1 MKTVFAVFGD
11 PIDHSMSPDMH
22 NAAFTDMG
30 MDCEYHAFRVGRDS
44 LHDALIGAKAMGF
57 GGVNLTVPLKEKAL
71 NIVDADPLAAKI
83 GAVNTVDLKDGMR
96 GYNTDGI
103 GAKRALADAGL
114 DVKNTRVLIVGAGGA
129 ARAIGF
135 QFAND
140 GANITIANRTE
151 KRAYD
156 LALDICSVGMA
167 QGTGLTN
174 LKDLIARADI
184 LVNATSVGMYPN
196 TDQSIATADDMHPDL
211 TVFDIVY
218 NPLETHFLKEAK
230 TAGAT
235 AVNGVMMLVHQGAEA
250 FRIWNNVEPP
260 VDVMK
265 DAVLKALGVQKP

>member
-1 MKTVFAVFGD
+1 MKTIFAVFGD
-11 PIDHSMSPDMH
+11 PIEHSMSPAMH

-30 MDCEYHAFRVGRDS
+30 MDCEYHAFRVGQDS
-44 LHDALIGAKAMGF
+44 LCVALIGAKAMGF

-71 NIVDADPLAAKI
+71 SIVDANPLAAKI
-83 GAVNTVDLKDGMR
+83 GAVNTVDFKDGMQ

-103 GAKRALADAGL
+103 GAKRALDNAGV
-114 DVKNTRVLIVGAGGA
+114 DIANTRVLILGAGGA

-151 KRAYD
+151 KRSYD
-156 LALDICSVGMA
+156 LARDISSVGTA

-174 LKDLIARADI
+174 LKGLIAQADI
-184 LVNATSVGMYPN
+184 LVNATPVGMHPN
-196 TDQSIATADDMHPDL
+196 TDQTIATADSIHPDL

-218 NPLETHFLKEAK
+218 NPLETRLLKETK
-230 TAGAT
+230 IAGAT
-235 AVNGVMMLVHQGAEA
+235 AVNGIMMLVYQGAEA

-260 VDVMK
+260 INIMK
-265 DAVLKALGVQKP
+265 DAVLEALGTQR